1 MKARWSKLDGYFNDH
16 IVDGHQVQSEH
27 GIARPAFQM
36 RLDQPHRTGASLD
49 SWRLV
54 IPQYELHL
62 SILLSEAQSGKDLHV
77 GAASTCGSSL
87 VMGKPSGGCGTCRAR
102 RVKCDE
108 ARPVCGRCR
117 KARRTCSGYRDPH
130 SVWFRDESDAVARR
144 VKRSATL
151 DKESSSTE
159 PSVLTLARRNT
170 SQEVYPG
177 HYPLRFPLAIVNFA
191 LDHTFQATCFF
202 LNTYTWFNASSTVE
216 TSFKHGAGST
226 ESLGQKAMMASIA
239 SVGLANLASMQRSSS
254 MRLSARREYTKALQL
269 TNSALSD
276 PELVT
281 ADTTLTAI
289 VCLSLFEIIAC
300 QRNESLQSWIEH
312 SQGVATVLEL
322 RGRDQLRREGG
333 FWMFQ
338 ALRNEVLLGC
348 LQKKTRLPSVLI
360 DMPDQV
366 ATDLTSYPLPTDGDR
381 LVKVMAKF
389 AGLQADVREG
399 ILSDSSEIVKMA
411 MAIDLELEQFAGN
424 VSASFTYKV
433 ETQSGSVSSCEY
445 EEGNFC
451 HYRGTY
457 HIYQSV
463 WSCNIWNNYRYI
475 RILVNNMILTH
486 LQSMVLGGHQV
497 LDYGL
502 FKAHCIRIRDLM
514 RQLATDICCS
524 VPFKFGVAGNESK
537 NVFDSPH
544 TYAGTGFT
552 MLLPLTMA
560 ALVGG
565 ASSPM
570 HNWAMRC
577 FHVIGREMGIGTA
590 LTIITVLREE
600 QGGLHWIDA
609 MESGDNVWP
618 RAMLQ

>member
-1 MKARWSKLDGYFNDH
+1 
-16 IVDGHQVQSEH
+16 
-27 GIARPAFQM
+27 
-36 RLDQPHRTGASLD
+36 
-49 SWRLV
+49 
-54 IPQYELHL
+54 
-62 SILLSEAQSGKDLHV
+62 
-77 GAASTCGSSL
+77 
-87 VMGKPSGGCGTCRAR
+87 
-102 RVKCDE
+102 
-108 ARPVCGRCR
+108 
-117 KARRTCSGYRDPH
+117 
-130 SVWFRDESDAVARR
+130 
-144 VKRSATL
+144 
-151 DKESSSTE
+151 
-159 PSVLTLARRNT
+159 
-170 SQEVYPG
+170 
-177 HYPLRFPLAIVNFA
+177 
-191 LDHTFQATCFF
+191 
-202 LNTYTWFNASSTVE
+202 
-216 TSFKHGAGST
+216 
-226 ESLGQKAMMASIA
+226 MASIA

-486 LQSMVLGGHQV
+486 LQSMALGGHQV

-537 NVFDSPH
+537 NVFESPH

-577 FHVIGREMGIGTA
+577 FNVIGREMGIGTA
-590 LTIITVLREE
+590 LTIIKVLGEE

-609 MESGDNVWP
+609 MESGDTVWP